1 MDILERIRM
10 VHRES
15 NGDMTVEYSV
25 LTDDGNEC
33 GHDGKCYGVRI
44 CTSEGEAEEVHCI
57 TSDITAIE
65 SLYSLIVDGL
75 VTPTTLKDVVYDWLC
90 G

>member
-1 MDILERIRM
+1 MDMMEQIRT
-10 VHRES
+10 VQTES
-15 NGDMTVEYSV
+15 HGELTIVYTV
-25 LTDDGNEC
+25 LTDENVEC

-44 CTSEGEAEEVHCI
+44 CTSEGEAEEVHCL

-65 SLYSLIVDGL
+65 SLYDLLVDGL